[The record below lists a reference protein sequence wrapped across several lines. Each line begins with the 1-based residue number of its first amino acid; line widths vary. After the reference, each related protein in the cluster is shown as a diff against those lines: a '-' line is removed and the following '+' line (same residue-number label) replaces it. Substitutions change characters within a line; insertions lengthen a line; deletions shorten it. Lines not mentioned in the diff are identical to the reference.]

1 MSLTRRQTLQ
11 VLSATSMGLALQT
24 SAGTQGT
31 QEQTPVP
38 SGASVQPHRPHALVP
53 LTFDPKKLTGISE
66 RMIVSHHENNY
77 SGAVKNL
84 NKVREQLAALAAD
97 APGFVVSGLKERE
110 LVFRNSAVLHELYF
124 ANLGGDGKR
133 AGAIGTALSET
144 WGSAARWEAEF
155 RATAQSLAGGSG
167 WVVLAFD
174 LWSRELRSYW
184 SGNHTQGPAAAY
196 PLLVLDMYEHAYH
209 LDNGAAAAKYI
220 DAFFANVRWEEV
232 DDRFGRA
239 LKAAALLGS

>member
-24 SAGTQGT
+24 SATTQSA
-31 QEQTPVP
+31 QEQTPP
-38 SGASVQPHRPHALVP
+38 SASVHAHRPHAIVP
-53 LTFDPKKLTGISE
+53 LAFDPKKLTGISE

-84 NKVREQLAALAAD
+84 NKVQEQLGALAAD
-97 APGFVVSGLKERE
+97 APGFIVSGLKERE
-110 LVFRNSAVLHELYF
+110 LMFRNSAVLHELYF
-124 ANLGGDGKR
+124 ANLGGDGRR
-133 AGAIGTALSET
+133 AGTISTALSET

-174 LWSRELRSYW
+174 LRTRELRSYW

-209 LDNGAAAAKYI
+209 IDNGAAAAKYI
-220 DAFFANVRWEEV
+220 DAFFANVKWEEV
-232 DDRFGRA
+232 DSRFGKA
-239 LKAAALLGS
+239 LKAAALLGN

>member
-11 VLSATSMGLALQT
+11 AFSATSMGLALQT
-24 SAGTQGT
+24 SAVTQGA
-31 QEQTPVP
+31 QEQTPAP
-38 SGASVQPHRPHALVP
+38 SSASVRAHRPHAIVP
-53 LTFDPKKLTGISE
+53 LAFDPKKLTGISE

-84 NKVREQLAALAAD
+84 NKVQEQLAALPAD
-97 APGFVVSGLKERE
+97 ATGFVVSGLKERE
-110 LVFRNSAVLHELYF
+110 LMFRNSAVLHELYF

-133 AGAIGTALSET
+133 AGAIGTALSEA
-144 WGSAARWEAEF
+144 WGSAGRWEAEF

-167 WVVLAFD
+167 WVVLALD
-174 LWSRELRSYW
+174 LRTPELRTYW

-209 LDNGAAAAKYI
+209 IDNGAAAAKYI
-220 DAFFANVRWEEV
+220 DAFFTNVRWEEV
-232 DDRFGRA
+232 DGRFGKALRA
-239 LKAAALLGS
+239 AEALRG